1 MRAGEKSVPLIPQ
14 ERDSSAIEC
23 KAERGFLKLVETT
36 PIGVN
41 ETVARQAPPKRVANA
56 TRRDREHLTESEV
69 ELLYQSAKRYGR
81 HGHRDA
87 LMIWMGF
94 RHGLRVG
101 ELVALCWTANIDFD
115 SGTIRVERLKN
126 GVSSVHPLG
135 ERELRGLRKL
145 QKAQQGRYVFVNE
158 RGAPVTELGFR
169 KTLGRIAA
177 TVPALAGLEVH
188 PHMLRHSCGYALAN
202 KGMDTRSLQHYLGH
216 RCIDHTVLY
225 TAMSATRFD
234 GVWND

>member
-1 MRAGEKSVPLIPQ
+1 
-14 ERDSSAIEC
+14 
-23 KAERGFLKLVETT
+23 
-36 PIGVN
+36 
-41 ETVARQAPPKRVANA
+41 
-56 TRRDREHLTESEV
+56 
-69 ELLYQSAKRYGR
+69 
-81 HGHRDA
+81 
-87 LMIWMGF
+87 MGF

-101 ELVALCWTANIDFD
+101 ELVALRWTANIDFD
-115 SGTIRVERLKN
+115 GGTIRVDRLKN

-135 ERELRGLRKL
+135 ERELRGLRRL

-169 KTLGRIAA
+169 KTIGRIAA
-177 TVPALAGLEVH
+177 TVPALAALDVH

-234 GVWND
+234 AVWKD

>member
-1 MRAGEKSVPLIPQ
+1 MTVPKILQ
-14 ERDSSAIEC
+14 QRDSGAIEP

-56 TRRDREHLTESEV
+56 TRRDREHLTESEA

-101 ELVALCWTANIDFD
+101 ELVALRWTANIDFD